1 MACHLNVHHQI
12 KNKGNT
18 LTLSPPLWITS
29 QDHRRPM
36 PINPKN
42 STVVKGLIALKKDWK
57 KNLISAFSKA
67 FKKPFTQEIILLSS
81 FTFTAPT
88 FPIKTRQLY
97 FSSSSICSETLSL
110 PTHFELATA
119 RESFDSPKRE
129 TENETKLAESVR
141 SKGENPLAEYNFW
154 ACFKAGF
161 LPPPSPL
168 EAEVGNS
175 DLHVYWM
182 LLRGVPYAPFI
193 PRGIPFWRAFI
204 SFGRIPP
211 IVRQNTLKIIQNES

>member
-161 LPPPSPL
+161 LPPPPPSRRRL
-168 EAEVGNS
+168 EILICMYIECCFAAF
-175 DLHVYWM
+175 HM
-182 LLRGVPYAPFI
+182 RLLYLEEFL
-193 PRGIPFWRAFI
+193 
-204 SFGRIPP
+204 FGERLF
-211 IVRQNTLKIIQNES
+211 RLGEFHQLSAKTHSK